1 MLAPSRHRG
10 AGHLAQKA
18 RSITML
24 ILDRDG
30 TPLWNEWD
38 GGTNPHIKTTIDLP
52 AALALH
58 DSTMIDRLIGAV
70 FDQLRHGVVELRL
83 RPVVLITVTSE
94 HTDAARA
101 GRATVA

>member
-1 MLAPSRHRG
+1 V
-10 AGHLAQKA
+10 GHLAQNA

-30 TPLWNEWD
+30 TPLWNGW
-38 GGTNPHIKTTIDLP
+38 GGRTDAHTKTTIDLP

-58 DSTMIDRLIGAV
+58 DSTLIDRLIGAV

-83 RPVVLITVTSE
+83 RPIVLITVTSE
-94 HTDAARA
+94 RAEAARA
-101 GRATVA
+101 GRVTVV